1 MPPARIGG
9 LARYDGTKF
18 TLDAEYRH
26 AFAQTNV
33 PPAAATDDP
42 AAVATDAYDLVN
54 ASVGYSF
61 TAAGRLNSLT
71 LRADNLF
78 DTQYR
83 EASSRIK
90 NFAFNPGRNVALVYR
105 LLF

>member
-1 MPPARIGG
+1 V
-9 LARYDGTKF
+9 
-18 TLDAEYRH
+18 
-26 AFAQTNV
+26 NV
-33 PPAAATDDP
+33 
-42 AAVATDAYDLVN
+42 
-54 ASVGYSF
+54 SVGYSF
-61 TAAGRLNSLT
+61 SIASRLSSLT

-78 DTQYR
+78 DVQYR

>member
-1 MPPARIGG
+1 
-9 LARYDGTKF
+9 L
-18 TLDAEYRH
+18 
-26 AFAQTNV
+26 
-33 PPAAATDDP
+33 
-42 AAVATDAYDLVN
+42 
-54 ASVGYSF
+54 SSF
-61 TAAGRLNSLT
+61 TAAGRLNALT

-78 DTQYR
+78 DAQYR